1 MSGAN
6 TFFNAMQWWNDE
18 IQTSQLRKINDS
30 LNANLQSLKETKDS
44 EGEENR
50 LIKIK
55 SAKNAVFSA
64 RKLLDEVEENIKEN
78 PNIALFLYIKVMDA
92 MGTLN
97 DDLFDDFSDKEF
109 FLSIENKYNQ
119 YGDELKLKFG
129 QEYISQLQKYH
140 EMKTLYI
147 SLLNLGAYKDIIQYM
162 RGDSY
167 NGFWGIKW
175 DKLRQDISS
184 IGAKWKRTPLSDDI
198 LNSIGK
204 DHPRYIVDQA
214 AKHGEI
220 DLFVNAVCKFDCFNW
235 GNHDS
240 WVKGSAEELWPYIEK
255 LDTISEEI
263 VEKTREY
270 TGIEMFDFRNDLDK
284 RSIY

>member
-50 LIKIK
+50 LVKIK
-55 SAKNAVFSA
+55 SAKNAVFAA
-64 RKLLDEVEENIKEN
+64 RKILDEVEDNIKEN
-78 PNIALFLYIKVMDA
+78 PKIALFLYIKTMDA

-97 DDLFDDFSDKEF
+97 DDLFDEFSDKEF
-109 FLSIENKYNQ
+109 FLSIENKYNE
-119 YGDELKLKFG
+119 YGDALKKEFG
-129 QEYISQLQKYH
+129 ENYISNLKKYH

-147 SLLNLGAYKDIIQYM
+147 GLRNLGAYKEIMQYM

-167 NGFWGIKW
+167 NGFLGIKW

-184 IGAKWKRTPLSDDI
+184 IGTKWKRTPLSDNI
-198 LNSIGK
+198 LNNIGK
-204 DHPRYIVDQA
+204 DHPRYIADQA
-214 AKHGEI
+214 VKHQEL
-220 DLFVNAVCKFDCFNW
+220 DLFVNVVCKFDCFNW
-235 GNHDS
+235 GNHGS
-240 WVKGSAEELWPYIEK
+240 WIKASAPELWPYIEK
-255 LDTISEEI
+255 MDTISEEI

-270 TGIEMFDFRNDLDK
+270 TGLEMFDFRHDLHK
-284 RSIY
+284 RWM